1 MEESQAFIHNYLYEI
16 LQSPVWEHPVMSFID
31 SHCLDSEFFNESNSQ
46 VLYKSYQT
54 LLTTMLNN
62 LAQTLQ
68 VPYPFLLSSIK
79 SAMSEPFY
87 YFSFRYIRA
96 SYNFYGFIEIL
107 NARNQEITKEALNLI
122 EREDTVIAKVS
133 DMEARE
139 EFELEL
145 ALKNSIISK
154 TSEENL
160 FRTFEQREGEEV
172 IKALELSAQE
182 FIGNGENELG
192 SLLKLKNDL
201 VTRLKSEQFEKISG
215 MTEEQRTKY
224 ESDKLELQAYK
235 EKFNRSKKAHKRIEK
250 REQSLRTANEKLQ
263 TELRWLEEECQNLEK
278 ALKLE
283 DQRLENL
290 NLKSGTTEPSTEPE
304 SPLLNKIQLKK
315 VQNFSIQELLPV
327 PQAPE
332 SPKSPS
338 KPAKNPLEDELNA
351 KKARYLKMK
360 EMIKARKAGLNLP
373 ESEFLEKKPLPP
385 LVPLTTEADLK
396 AKQNFL
402 KDII

>member
-1 MEESQAFIHNYLYEI
+1 MEESQTFISNYLYEI
-16 LQSPVWEHPVMSFID
+16 FQSPGWENPIMSFID
-31 SHCLDSEFFNESNSQ
+31 SHCFDFEFFGESNSQ
-46 VLYKSYQT
+46 LLYRSYQA
-54 LLTTMLNN
+54 LLNTMLKN

-68 VPYPFLLSSIK
+68 VTYQFLMSSLN

-87 YFSFRYIRA
+87 YYSFRYIRA
-96 SYNFYGFIEIL
+96 SYNTHAFLEIL
-107 NARNQEITKEALNLI
+107 NARNEEIMKEALSLTENEDSLTTKTNEI
-122 EREDTVIAKVS
+122 EDQEK
-133 DMEARE
+133 
-139 EFELEL
+139 FELEL

-154 TSEENL
+154 KGEENCSKTL
-160 FRTFEQREGEEV
+160 EQREGEDL

-182 FIGNGENELG
+182 FIRNREHELD
-192 SLLKLKNDL
+192 SLLKMKSDL
-201 VTRLKSEQFEKISG
+201 VARLKSEQFERFLG
-215 MTEEQRTKY
+215 MTEEERIKY

-235 EKFNRSKKAHKRIEK
+235 EKFSASKKNNKRLEK
-250 REQSLRTANEKLQ
+250 REHNLKATNERLQ

-283 DQRLENL
+283 DQRLEDI
-290 NLKSGTTEPSTEPE
+290 NLKSSRSEASTEPE

-327 PQAPE
+327 PKKVD

-338 KPAKNPLEDELNA
+338 KPAKNPLQDEINA

-360 EMIKARKAGLNLP
+360 EMIQARKAGLNHP
-373 ESEFLEKKPLPP
+373 ESELIEKKSLPP
-385 LVPLTTEADLK
+385 LIPLNTEAELK